1 MENLKFKFIN
11 LSNDVLE
18 PNNIESIVEQTGC
31 DYISISKEQLEEQ
44 ESITCCKN
52 LIFMLPLGE
61 ADELCQYE
69 ASLCKLDSE
78 EHHIIIVFFGDEAQ
92 RSKYGY
98 NLLFENVI
106 IKTEELG
113 NFIRYLE
120 TISKEGFISFG
131 AEEFWGQIRGK
142 QNMFFL
148 HGDGCDVV
156 SALNSLMSNINDE
169 AHEIE
174 KSKNFVLSIHSHA
187 EASCADF
194 ELISNM
200 ISRIIPD
207 SSEIIWSAVLEES
220 MCGYEIGLLYG

>member
-1 MENLKFKFIN
+1 MGNLKFKFIN

-18 PNNIESIVEQTGC
+18 LDNIDLIIEQTGC
-31 DYISISKEQLEEQ
+31 DYLSISKEQIEEC
-44 ESITCCKN
+44 ESIICYKD
-52 LIFMLPLGE
+52 LIFILPAEE
-61 ADELCQYE
+61 ADELCRYE
-69 ASLCKLDSE
+69 ASLCKLDLE

-92 RSKYGY
+92 ISKCRY
-98 NLLFENVI
+98 NLPFKNVI

-113 NFIRYLE
+113 AFVRYLE
-120 TISKEGFISFG
+120 TISKEGFISFD
-131 AEEFWGQIRGK
+131 AEEFWGQIHGK
-142 QNMFFL
+142 QNIFFS
-148 HGDGCDVV
+148 HGVGCDVV

-200 ISRIIPD
+200 ISRIIPE

-220 MCGYEIGLLYG
+220 VYGYEIGLLYG